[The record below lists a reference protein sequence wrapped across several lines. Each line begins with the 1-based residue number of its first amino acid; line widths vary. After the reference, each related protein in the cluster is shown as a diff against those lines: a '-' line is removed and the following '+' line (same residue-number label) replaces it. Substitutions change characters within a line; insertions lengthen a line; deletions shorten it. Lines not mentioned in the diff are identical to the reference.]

1 MPNRVNVYTGL
12 LVAAGLLAV
21 QVLPAQ
27 EPARQPRDTS
37 SMHSMMSMMGDC
49 PMMSAMMQG
58 PGAALGL
65 RRELALNADQVT
77 RLEALQSAVRAS
89 NARSAD
95 SMRAL
100 HKEFAAVLEAAR
112 FDESVARRLYDRM
125 GSLHT
130 DMGLAL
136 LRARFDARAALTP
149 EQRKTLENRS
159 NGMMGMH
166 GDMRMGEMNMGAMR
180 MGQMSGCP
188 MMMMM
193 PPDSAATRRRDMPG
207 VVREPSTKR
216 PPNTKASTSTKSPTR
231 TKAPSTKPPSS
242 TDHHGH
248 KPPA

>member
-1 MPNRVNVYTGL
+1 MLNRVNVYTGL

-21 QVLPAQ
+21 RALPAQ
-27 EPARQPRDTS
+27 ERPGQARDTS
-37 SMHSMMSMMGDC
+37 SMHAMMSMMGDC
-49 PMMSAMMQG
+49 PMMSSMMQG
-58 PGAALGL
+58 PDAALRL
-65 RRELALNADQVT
+65 RQDLTLSTEQVT
-77 RLEALQSAVRAS
+77 RLEALRSRLRES
-89 NARSAD
+89 NARTAD
-95 SMRAL
+95 SMMAL
-100 HKEFAAVLEAAR
+100 HKEFAAVLEAAQ
-112 FDESVARRLYDRM
+112 FDENVARRLYDRM

-136 LRARFDARAALTP
+136 LRARFDARAVLTP

-159 NGMMGMH
+159 KGMMGVH

-207 VVREPSTKR
+207 VVRESSTKR

-231 TKAPSTKPPSS
+231 TKAPSTKPPA
-242 TDHHGH
+242 TADHHGH